1 MGYLFGIGLLGTG
14 VLVIV
19 GVCCALANFP
29 KKLAPVV
36 GLSAALIF
44 VGTTG
49 FFSTAVL
56 AGTFTASFVEDVG
69 AAVTGPVVATGLSAF
84 NLPVNVISTSCA
96 RL

>member
-1 MGYLFGIGLLGTG
+1 M
-14 VLVIV
+14 IV

-49 FFSTAVL
+49 FFSEVFT
-56 AGTFTASFVEDVG
+56 GTFTASFVEEVG
-69 AAVTGPVVATGLSAF
+69 PAVTGLVVATGLSAF
-84 NLPVNVISTSCA
+84 NLPSTSS
-96 RL
+96 L